1 MRCRWGTPGRAPY
14 QGTHDQTTY
23 RCADVLPGGAFDI
36 GKDQVD
42 RVLAK
47 EDLKLGLAFVFFF
60 YSRCGAP
67 MAA

>member
-1 MRCRWGTPGRAPY
+1 MSFGAHQVALLTKGRTIKPPIA
-14 QGTHDQTTY
+14 G
-23 RCADVLPGGAFDI
+23 ADVLPGGAFDI